1 MLQRSITITA
11 VLTAAFITTAPD
23 SPRAETPYSPPSS
36 GVQLRRIRLG
46 TGIELQV
53 AESGPANGEPVLFLH
68 GFPDSW
74 YSYTGVLTRLPA
86 NIRAI
91 VPTQRGHGESDKP
104 ACCYRVE
111 DFAADAVALLDA
123 LGIERA
129 HIVGHSMGSIIA
141 QRVASKWPARVNRL
155 VLVGSTTT
163 VRTPPL
169 LEFMP
174 VVRKLTDPI
183 PAGFAREFQL
193 GTVFKTLP
201 AAFLDTLVLESEKLP
216 ARVWRDVLGGLVAPD
231 AMSRHEWIAAPTLIV
246 WGEKDALFARSYQ
259 DALVRA
265 IKGARLLVYSN
276 IGHGP
281 FWEDPDRFTKD
292 LMKFLN

>member
-1 MLQRSITITA
+1 MYKSIVIAA
-11 VLTAAFITTAPD
+11 VLSAALFTERT
-23 SPRAETPYSPPSS
+23 ETPPAPAAD
-36 GVQLRRIRLG
+36 GVKLTRVRLS
-46 TGIELQV
+46 TGVELHV
-53 AESGPANGEPVLFLH
+53 AESGPANGTPVLFLH

-74 YSYTGVLTRLPA
+74 YSYTGVLKRLPA

-91 VPTQRGHGESDKP
+91 IPTQRGHGESDKP
-104 ACCYRVE
+104 ACCYGVE
-111 DFAADAVALLDA
+111 DFATDAVALLDA

-129 HIVGHSMGSIIA
+129 HIVGHSMGSMIA

-155 VLVGSTTT
+155 VLVGSSTT
-163 VRTPPL
+163 VATPPL

-174 VVRKLTDPI
+174 VVRKLGDPI
-183 PAGFAREFQL
+183 PAGFAREFQV

-216 ARVWRDVLGGLVAPD
+216 ARVWRDVLGGLVAPE
-231 AMSRHEWIAAPTLIV
+231 AMSRHERITAPTLIV
-246 WGEKDALFARSYQ
+246 WGDKDALFARVYQ
-259 DALVRA
+259 DALARA
-265 IKGARLLVYSN
+265 IRGARLVVYRN

-292 LMKFLN
+292 LTKFLSTE